1 MQKKAILMG
10 LLAGLLFGLATP
22 ISKLLLA
29 SISSY
34 TMAGL
39 LYFGAALVFL
49 PYVIK
54 NYRTDFD
61 PTLIKSNGLKLLGI
75 IAFGGVL
82 GPLFLLVGLSNANAS
97 SVSIWLNFE
106 LIATAIL
113 GVLFFKEHLSKYA
126 LAGIGFTLASGIV
139 ISLNENTAGLQ
150 SGILIALACF
160 FWGIDNHLTAVV
172 DGISSKATTFIKG
185 VVGGSVNIAI
195 GILFFN
201 TTDFLHVENILVI
214 LVGMLSYGVSIVLY
228 ISTTQIIGATRG
240 QILFSTSP
248 FWGILGAA
256 LFLAEPINWTMIFSF
271 ALLSAGIVF
280 SNISGH
286 GHQHGHEQTRHIHM
300 HTHSDGHHFHEHP
313 DLPQDILHIHIHSHL
328 ELAHEHDHFP
338 DLHHRHDHET
348 ATGA

>member
-1 MQKKAILMG
+1 MTMQKKAILLG

-39 LYFGAALVFL
+39 LYFGAALVFF

-61 PTLIKSNGLKLLGI
+61 PALIKSNGLKLLGI

-82 GPLFLLVGLSNANAS
+82 GPLFLLAGLSNANAS

-126 LAGIGFTLASGIV
+126 LAGIGLTLASGIV
-139 ISLNENTAGLQ
+139 ISFNENAAGLQ
-150 SGILIALACF
+150 SGILIVLACF

-185 VVGGSVNIAI
+185 LVGGSVNIAI
-195 GILFFN
+195 GVLFFN
-201 TTDFLHVENILVI
+201 TTDFLQIQSFLAI

-228 ISTTQIIGATRG
+228 ISTAQIIGATRG
-240 QILFSTSP
+240 QMLFSTSP
-248 FWGILGAA
+248 FWGILGAT
-256 LFLAEPINWTMIFSF
+256 LFLAEPITWTMLLAF
-271 ALLSAGIVF
+271 ALLSAGIVL
-280 SNISGH
+280 SNITGH
-286 GHQHGHEQTRHIHM
+286 GHQHGHEETRHIHL

-313 DLPQDILHIHIHSHL
+313 DLPRDVLHIHIHSHL
-328 ELAHEHDHFP
+328 ELGHEHDHFP
-338 DLHHRHDHET
+338 DLHHRHDH
-348 ATGA
+348 

>member
-1 MQKKAILMG
+1 MQKKAILLG

-61 PTLIKSNGLKLLGI
+61 PALIKSNGLKLLGI

-82 GPLFLLVGLSNANAS
+82 GPLSLLAGLNSANAS

-106 LIATAIL
+106 LIAKAIL
-113 GVLFFKEHLSKYA
+113 GVLFFRVHLSKYA
-126 LAGIGFTLASGIV
+126 LVGIGLTLASGIV
-139 ISLNENTAGLQ
+139 ISFNENAAGLQ
-150 SGILIALACF
+150 SGILIVLACF
-160 FWGIDNHLTAVV
+160 FWGVDNHLTAVV

-195 GILFFN
+195 GVLFFN
-201 TTDFLHVENILVI
+201 TTDFLQWQSIWQSCWECCP
-214 LVGMLSYGVSIVLY
+214 IVL
-228 ISTTQIIGATRG
+228 A
-240 QILFSTSP
+240 LCFTSQP
-248 FWGILGAA
+248 PKSLVQRADRYY
-256 LFLAEPINWTMIFSF
+256 
-271 ALLSAGIVF
+271 SA
-280 SNISGH
+280 
-286 GHQHGHEQTRHIHM
+286 
-300 HTHSDGHHFHEHP
+300 
-313 DLPQDILHIHIHSHL
+313 
-328 ELAHEHDHFP
+328 
-338 DLHHRHDHET
+338 HHRFGEFSVRLCSWLNPLPGRCYWRLRFYLLASSFQTSQDMATST
-348 ATGA
+348 A